1 MKNKNNINDEFIYV
15 RVIVYPS
22 QYFILI
28 NCGTSYVYIA
38 KLFKN

>member
-1 MKNKNNINDEFIYV
+1 MKNKNNINDEFIYI
-15 RVIVYPS
+15 RAIAYYS
-22 QYFILI
+22 QFFILI